1 MANGKLENK
10 YRKKISNYQ
19 DFIIKNGRFIGKFE
33 EMYQLID
40 DPWNYKKIG
49 NQNIDY
55 KIILNYCD
63 LIKELNNKK
72 NIKVLEVGCG
82 IGILSNLL
90 AKKGFKT
97 YGFDIS
103 KTAIKKA
110 KKRYKRKNLKF
121 FVSNFDNLDLYQKIN
136 PNIYI
141 LSDISWYVLPKLR
154 KFINF
159 FRKKSAHLVH
169 GLSIPDKQLYGKNYF
184 QNKKSIEKFF
194 NLKILANANLNYFS
208 YEKKQIRK
216 KIHTFFLAESD
227 KFK

>member
-1 MANGKLENK
+1 MANPRTNIITKN
-10 YRKKISNYQ
+10 SNYQ
-19 DFIIKNGRFIGKFE
+19 DFVIKNGRFIGKFE
-33 EMYQLID
+33 KMYQLID

-49 NQNIDY
+49 NQNIAY

-63 LIKELNNKK
+63 IIKELNNKK

-110 KKRYKRKNLKF
+110 KKKYKRKNLKF
-121 FVSNFDNLDLYQKIN
+121 FVSNFDNLDLYQRIN
-136 PNIYI
+136 PNIYV

-169 GLSIPDKQLYGKNYF
+169 CLAIPDKQLYGKNYF
-184 QNKKSIEKFF
+184 HNRKSIEKFF
-194 NLKILANANLNYFS
+194 NLKILANANLNYFN

-216 KIHTFFLAESD
+216 DTQTFFLAESD